1 MSETIGLCPNV
12 LVGQDEK
19 YLCLTMLNSDVH
31 GLLHVRSDQYFIKG
45 NTITFG
51 SDSGITE
58 KDLSPLVESGLAYR
72 LLSVP
77 NLDTNNDI
85 HLNSIKNDKAPNLDL
100 CDYFTLTFVLDEIPV
115 LPVMHYPFLPEHTYA
130 FPKSVLGR
138 EKISEILS
146 KMRFVRRVRLLSNDI
161 LNSEALR
168 LEEFKDLCLE
178 TIISQDY
185 YIAHFNEFDNV
196 TNNCNII
203 VYIDDVC
210 GFVKNSSVKRKDNA
224 NVSFYCRIDNL
235 EELLDV
241 EKIDAPVVVFPD
253 PKATEA
259 VMHAMLDYTVEDLMK
274 TRTTRQSLVVNNSI
288 NPFYYGNIVVNNQG
302 DILSYP
308 FHVSAGRVFH
318 ETGGFIAGLKD
329 NRYWY
334 LKRSDY
340 FNQCKDCAFLGLCP
354 PLSNY
359 EIILG
364 QTFCVKE

>member
-1 MSETIGLCPNV
+1 MCNV
-12 LVGQDEK
+12 
-19 YLCLTMLNSDVH
+19 
-31 GLLHVRSDQYFIKG
+31 
-45 NTITFG
+45 
-51 SDSGITE
+51 
-58 KDLSPLVESGLAYR
+58 A
-72 LLSVP
+72 
-77 NLDTNNDI
+77 
-85 HLNSIKNDKAPNLDL
+85 
-100 CDYFTLTFVLDEIPV
+100 
-115 LPVMHYPFLPEHTYA
+115 
-130 FPKSVLGR
+130 
-138 EKISEILS
+138 
-146 KMRFVRRVRLLSNDI
+146 
-161 LNSEALR
+161 
-168 LEEFKDLCLE
+168 
-178 TIISQDY
+178 
-185 YIAHFNEFDNV
+185 
-196 TNNCNII
+196 
-203 VYIDDVC
+203 
-210 GFVKNSSVKRKDNA
+210 KRKDNA

-253 PKATEA
+253 PKVTEA

-340 FNQCKDCAFLGLCP
+340 FSKCKACAFLGLCP

-359 EIILG
+359 EIIIG